1 MEMKKQVLQSFFF
14 FRASGET
21 NQEKWAE
28 ILSKDFYMTTPITPY
43 RIFSPAEVV
52 CGIRCLQGIDAVIS
66 DAASLHTMIQ
76 ALATRH
82 LENVFLF

>member
-1 MEMKKQVLQSFFF
+1 MESKKQVLQTFFY
-14 FRASGET
+14 FRACQET
-21 NQEKWAE
+21 DQEKWST

-52 CGIRCLQGIDAVIS
+52 CGIRCLQGTDALIC
-66 DAASLHTMIQ
+66 DTASLHTMVQ

-82 LENVFLF
+82 SEPV